1 MELSGDDASRWKQTS
16 DKLQELEERV
26 ASYREVAKSVNSALS
41 ELLVDLEKTKE
52 TISELSKLTYKESLR
67 QVSGMLN
74 ADENYTPTVSIES
87 QSQYEIQ
94 KKPAKKPK
102 AKGKKPTHVDG
113 KAQPIVPRQTNLL
126 DTEDK

>member
-1 MELSGDDASRWKQTS
+1 M
-16 DKLQELEERV
+16 
-26 ASYREVAKSVNSALS
+26 NSALS